1 MNTYGNLFR
10 VTVWGESHGKAL
22 GAVIDGCPSNL
33 ELSEYDI
40 QKELNRR
47 RPGYSIFSTPRKEED
62 KIELLSGIF
71 EGKTTGTPISAVVY
85 NTNQKSKD
93 YSALKDMPRPG
104 HADLNYLLKYGNYD
118 YRGGGRTSGRT
129 TIGHVIG
136 GAIAKKLLT
145 REKIIVF
152 GHSVKIGKIKG
163 DITYYDNLYK
173 NLNNTNDNTKDT
185 DSNNINNNNYIDKII
200 NDLDNNPLRTLSN
213 NYKDMEKYVL
223 NAMDN
228 NDSVGGV
235 VELIVLNL
243 PQGIGEPLFNKLN
256 ARISE
261 ALMSINAVKGVEIG
275 RGFEVSEL
283 YGSENN
289 DEYYYKS
296 TENNENDN
304 QINYKSNN
312 CGGVIAGIST
322 GTPIVVRVAIKP
334 TPSIF
339 KVQDTINLKTK
350 TNAKLKIEG
359 RHDPIIVP
367 RVIPVLESMIS
378 IVLVDLLK
386 EANKI

>member
-33 ELSEYDI
+33 ELSEADI

-62 KIELLSGIF
+62 KVEILSGIF
-71 EGKTTGTPISAVVY
+71 EGKTTGTPISALVY

-93 YSALKDMPRPG
+93 YSALKDTPRPG
-104 HADLNYLLKYGNYD
+104 HADLNYILKYGNYD

-136 GAIAKKLLT
+136 GAIAKKLLNN
-145 REKIIVF
+145 EKITVF
-152 GHSVKIGKIKG
+152 GHSIKIGKING
-163 DITYYDNLYK
+163 DINYYDNLYEK
-173 NLNNTNDNTKDT
+173 LDNNKNNTN
-185 DSNNINNNNYIDKII
+185 NNYTDKII
-200 NDLDNNPLRTLSN
+200 NDLDNNPLRTLST

-223 NAMDN
+223 NAMEN

-235 VELIVLNL
+235 VELIVLNV

-261 ALMSINAVKGVEIG
+261 ALMSVNAVKGVEIG

-289 DEYYYKS
+289 DEYYY
-296 TENNENDN
+296 TENEHENEHEG

-312 CGGVIAGIST
+312 SGGVIAGIST
-322 GTPIVVRVAIKP
+322 GTPIVIRVAIKP

-350 TNAKLKIEG
+350 TNSKLKIEG

-378 IVLVDLLK
+378 IVIVDLLK

>member
-10 VTVWGESHGKAL
+10 ITVWGESHGKAL
-22 GAVIDGCPSNL
+22 GAVIDGCPPNL
-33 ELSEYDI
+33 ELSEADI

-62 KIELLSGIF
+62 KVEILSGVF
-71 EGKTTGTPISAVVY
+71 EGKTTGTPISALVY

-93 YSALKDMPRPG
+93 YSALKDTPRPG
-104 HADLNYLLKYGNYD
+104 HADLNYILKYGNYD

-136 GAIAKKLLT
+136 GAVAKKILNGT
-145 REKIIVF
+145 MNDNIKDNINDKNTKIKIF
-152 GHSVKIGKIKG
+152 GHAIKIGKIEG
-163 DITYYDNLYK
+163 DVSYYSNSEFAK
-173 NLNNTNDNTKDT
+173 KLNDEKQLN
-185 DSNNINNNNYIDKII
+185 KIL
-200 NDLDNNPLRTLSN
+200 NDLDNNSLRTLSN
-213 NYKDMEKYVL
+213 NYSDMEKYVL
-223 NAMDN
+223 DAMKN
-228 NDSVGGV
+228 NDSVGGI
-235 VELIVLNL
+235 VELIILNV

-275 RGFEVSEL
+275 KGFDVAEL

-289 DEYYYKS
+289 DEYCYN
-296 TENNENDN
+296 TNELTYN
-304 QINYKSNN
+304 SNN
-312 CGGVIAGIST
+312 CGGIIAGIST
-322 GTPIVVRVAIKP
+322 GTPIIIKVAIKP

-339 KVQDTINLKTK
+339 KEQNTVNLKKK
-350 TNAKLKIEG
+350 TNTKLIIEG

-367 RVIPVLESMIS
+367 RVIPVLESMVS

-386 EANKI
+386 EANKL